1 MSGLPPKKNTA
12 YSFEVSL
19 VSQADTDIFKT
30 TVTLAAGDVL
40 VSKDG
45 STFSNI
51 GTLPDEIEA
60 TGVLTVALTADE
72 MNADRV
78 AILFHDAAG
87 SEWQDQLVTIETDT
101 AYINEVPTNT
111 LAIAIETGYDVKE
124 VLQVMAA
131 ALAGKASGGGTTTI
145 TFRDIADSANRI
157 VATVD
162 SSGNRSAV
170 TLTTAS

>member
-1 MSGLPPKKNTA
+1 MAGLPPKKNTA

-30 TVTLAAGDVL
+30 TATLAAGDVL

-101 AYINEVPTNT
+101 AYRS
-111 LAIAIETGYDVKE
+111 L
-124 VLQVMAA
+124 VLP
-131 ALAGKASGGGTTTI
+131 
-145 TFRDIADSANRI
+145 
-157 VATVD
+157 
-162 SSGNRSAV
+162 
-170 TLTTAS
+170 